1 MTTQQE
7 IDVST
12 LIEQQPVTVF
22 QWRTLLICLA
32 VLFMDG
38 YDTQSIGYVA
48 PSLVQAWH
56 LDRSALAPV
65 FALGLVGMMLG
76 GLFFGPLADRFGR
89 KRFIVLCTALF
100 GVFSLLTALTETPAQ
115 LMALRLLTGL
125 GLGGAMPNAVALAV
139 EYFPKRRRASAVT
152 MVFVGFTIGAAI
164 GGFAIAGLLRVYGWP
179 VVFVIGGIIPIVLV
193 PLILLLLPESL
204 AFLILHGKPQAEIL
218 HPLTQLAP
226 DLKIVGKPH
235 FIVREETGR
244 GVPVKHLFTQ
254 GRAMPTL
261 LLWMLFFLALM
272 ITYILASWTPIAFN
286 SAGVPVS
293 IAVSATSLWQT
304 GSIVGTLAV
313 GQLMDRFEPFRVLAT
328 GFVISACAV
337 LLMTQVDGAM
347 SVALLMGIML
357 FCGMCTGIGGLQ
369 GVNALAGWYYPAF
382 IRSTGLGWA
391 IGMGRLGSI
400 AGTLL
405 GGLIL
410 GLHWQPRTIFLA
422 VTIAQVLGATVVL
435 GIRFFEQRRLQ
446 IEGGLV
452 LAPE

>member
-1 MTTQQE
+1 MTAKQE

-12 LIEQQPVTVF
+12 LIEQRPVTGF
-22 QWRTLLICLA
+22 QWRTLLVCLA
-32 VLFMDG
+32 ILFMDG
-38 YDTQSIGYVA
+38 YDTQAIGYVA
-48 PSLVQAWH
+48 PALVQAWH
-56 LDRSALAPV
+56 LDKAALAPV

-89 KRFIVLCTALF
+89 KRFIVICTALF
-100 GVFSLLTALTETPAQ
+100 GVFSLLTALTETPGQ

-125 GLGGAMPNAVALAV
+125 GLGGAMPNVVALAV

-164 GGFAIAGLLRVYGWP
+164 GGFAIAGLLRSYGWP
-179 VVFVIGGIIPIVLV
+179 VVFVIGGIIPLILV
-193 PLILLLLPESL
+193 PLILTLLPESL
-204 AFLILHGKPQAEIL
+204 AFLILKERPQAEIL
-218 HPLTQLAP
+218 RPLLQLAP
-226 DLKIVGKPH
+226 DLKITGEPH

-244 GVPVKHLFTQ
+244 GVPIKHLFTQ

-261 LLWMLFFLALM
+261 LLWVLFFLALM

-293 IAVSATSLWQT
+293 IAVSATGMWQT
-304 GSIVGTLAV
+304 GSIVGTLCV
-313 GQLMDRFEPFRVLAT
+313 GQLMDRFEPFKVLAF
-328 GFVISACAV
+328 GFVVSACAV

-347 SVALLMGIML
+347 SATLIMGIML
-357 FCGMCTGIGGLQ
+357 FCGICTGIGGLQ
-369 GVNALAGWYYPAF
+369 GTNALAGWYYPAF
-382 IRSTGLGWA
+382 IRTTGLGWA

-410 GLHWQPRTIFLA
+410 SLHWQPRTIFLA
-422 VTIAQVLGATVVL
+422 VTIAQVLGAIVVL
-435 GIRFFEQRRLQ
+435 AMRFFEQRRLQ
-446 IEGGLV
+446 MAP
-452 LAPE
+452 APEMAAA